1 MNGNGLRGT
10 LGARLWLARRDGRVI
25 DIADAETPPDET
37 TSYRVQ
43 AEAVAASGQE
53 RAGWKVGSTSLEA
66 QKLLGTSG
74 PGASPVLAGYSYP
87 NGAAIPVFAAH
98 RPGLEGEFALRFGTD
113 LPVRDQPY
121 TEAEVLAAIDAVA
134 PGLEIVGSRR
144 VGGLF
149 GQGRMLVN
157 ADFGANIAFA
167 HGEWVKDW
175 RGHDLAAAGV
185 TLIVNGETVAEG
197 AGALALGS
205 PLKVAVWLANSL
217 SRRGI
222 GLRAGEFVSTGTCT
236 GIKPVK
242 AGDRVTVDFGPLGKL
257 EVSFVEA

>member
-1 MNGNGLRGT
+1 M
-10 LGARLWLARRDGRVI
+10 GARLWLARRDGRVI
-25 DIADAETPPDET
+25 EIADAETPADEA
-37 TSYRVQ
+37 TSYMVQ
-43 AEAVAASGQE
+43 AEAVAASGHD

-74 PGASPVLAGYSYP
+74 PGASPVLAPFSYP
-87 NGAAIPVFAAH
+87 NRSAVPIYSAH
-98 RPGLEGEFALRFGTD
+98 HPALEGEFALRFGKA
-113 LPVRDQPY
+113 LPARPEPY
-121 TEAEVLAAIDAVA
+121 EEAEVLDAIDAVA

-185 TLIVNGETVAEG
+185 ALVINGETIAEG
-197 AGALALGS
+197 TGALALGS
-205 PLKVAVWLANSL
+205 PLNVAVWLANNL
-217 SRRGI
+217 SQRGF
-222 GLRAGEFVSTGTCT
+222 GVQAGEFVTTGTCT
-236 GIKPVK
+236 GVKPVK
-242 AGDRVTVDFGPLGKL
+242 PGDEVEVDFGPLGNLK
-257 EVSFVEA
+257 VSFVEA